1 MRFLARVVSPKATLI
16 TSRDQ
21 RNRAIVDYALCLG
34 LPIFVMATH
43 IVYQPVRY
51 GIAKTLGCQVV
62 GVITWPTFI
71 LWLIWSPLL
80 ALIAAVYGG
89 GSAALRV
96 ISGDAISIS
105 LLEFPQST
113 CCIGLL
119 NTGVTSPS
127 SSLHPIPHS
136 PRPASCVWASCQG
149 PISSS
154 PFPCR
159 RISWSRKFK
168 LEVLISHT
176 IGTRFTGV

>member
-1 MRFLARVVSPKATLI
+1 MSLGGPIGLLAANVCIVRFLARVVSPKATLI

-80 ALIAAVYGG
+80 ALIAAIYGG
-89 GSAALRV
+89 G
-96 ISGDAISIS
+96 
-105 LLEFPQST
+105 
-113 CCIGLL
+113 
-119 NTGVTSPS
+119 
-127 SSLHPIPHS
+127 
-136 PRPASCVWASCQG
+136 
-149 PISSS
+149 
-154 PFPCR
+154 
-159 RISWSRKFK
+159 
-168 LEVLISHT
+168 
-176 IGTRFTGV
+176 